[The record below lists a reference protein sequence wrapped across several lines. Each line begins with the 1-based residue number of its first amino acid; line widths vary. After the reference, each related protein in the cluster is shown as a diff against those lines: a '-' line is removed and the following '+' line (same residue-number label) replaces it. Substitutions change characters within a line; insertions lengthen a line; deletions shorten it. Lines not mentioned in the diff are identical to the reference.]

1 MPNVNTINYVV
12 NCFYVPLYIFREKG
26 GVEAERAERER
37 WITREQQKIMESVNG
52 KATAVPR
59 N

>member
-1 MPNVNTINYVV
+1 MWLIG
-12 NCFYVPLYIFREKG
+12 FYIPSYIFREKG
-26 GVEAERAERER
+26 GMEAERAERER

-59 N
+59 NGNILVIN